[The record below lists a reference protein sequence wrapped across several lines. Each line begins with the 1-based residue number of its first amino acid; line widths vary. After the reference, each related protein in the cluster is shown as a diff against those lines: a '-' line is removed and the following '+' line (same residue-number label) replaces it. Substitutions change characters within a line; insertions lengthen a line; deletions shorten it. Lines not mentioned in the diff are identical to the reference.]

1 MMREATEFDVGL
13 RRRLTGLL
21 LLLCVMAA
29 LAAAWKWSS
38 LRSWL
43 DIELM
48 VASLQRLGQTF
59 GLLAAVGAFALAVT
73 LAIPATLLA
82 LVTLVAFG
90 PWIGFA
96 CAMTGALI
104 GAGLSYG
111 LGRGLGR
118 EAVQKLAGER
128 VNLLSQRLANR
139 GVLAVIV
146 VRLVPIAPFAIVNM
160 VAGASHIRLRDML
173 LGTFVGMLPS
183 LLAMMIFM
191 DQIVAAV
198 KQPSGTSLLL
208 LGFTAALVLLGMAGA
223 RRWIRDAEMSK

>member
-1 MMREATEFDVGL
+1 MMRETTEFDVGL